1 MTFPH
6 VRGQINPVVSYYY
19 DTGAQQR
26 FTTWHILAAFMT
38 LALAMT
44 LFFAR
49 TVASNVELV
58 SAQSALLGERT
69 PVTPPA
75 SNTVNSIP
83 HTDEL
88 QADIDTWVAAH
99 KGVDWSV
106 SVEAVDGGLSA
117 SVNADKTFTLAS
129 IYKLFLLQPLVQKVP
144 SNTWDTASINGKS
157 YKACVDVMIRVSDNP
172 CAEAIGSSLGWS
184 KAEKHLRSL
193 GYAKTAFVGSTTIGT
208 AEETAALLKNL
219 YTGEGFDELTRAS
232 ALDAM
237 GATKKT
243 EAIRR
248 GCAGCTVYNK
258 TGDLAGYHNDA
269 AIVEKNGKA
278 YTIVIFSKTGSWQQM
293 AELTKVISAHL

>member
-1 MTFPH
+1 MTFPNG
-6 VRGQINPVVSYYY
+6 RGQINPIVSYYY
-19 DTGAQQR
+19 DTGARQR
-26 FTTWHILAAFMT
+26 FTAWHLLAAFMT

-49 TVASNVELV
+49 SVASNVELI
-58 SAQSALLGERT
+58 SAEPVLPGART
-69 PVTPPA
+69 PAAAP
-75 SNTVNSIP
+75 VNSVASIP

-88 QADIDTWVAAH
+88 QADIDTWIAAH

-106 SVEAVDGGLSA
+106 SVEAVDGGVA
-117 SVNADKTFTLAS
+117 AGVNVDKTFTLAS
-129 IYKLFLLQPLVQKVP
+129 IYKLFLLQPLVQQVP
-144 SNTWDTASINGKS
+144 SSAWDTAMINGKS
-157 YKACVDVMIRVSDNP
+157 YNACVDAMIRVSDNI
-172 CAEAIGSSLGWS
+172 CAEAIGKSLGWP

-193 GYAKTAFVGSTTIGT
+193 GYAKTAFVGSTTTGT

-219 YTGEGFDELTRAS
+219 YSGEGFDENTRAR

-237 GATKKT
+237 LATKKT

-248 GCAGCTVYNK
+248 GCEGCTVYNK

-278 YTIVIFSKTGSWQQM
+278 YTIVIFSKTGSWQQI